1 MMIFN
6 RYRPIYFIVFFNLL
20 AFGLLFLRNPSKT
33 VLFTCLIMMAMIY
46 FVYFL
51 LQWKKWGDLYLF
63 LIVAML
69 SSIGLIMIFRLDPEL
84 GTKQIIWFA
93 GGIILFLLSYCIFTY
108 IKFWNKLTYFYIGLA
123 IALFLLTLLFGS
135 NISGAT
141 NWIRMG
147 KLSVQPSE
155 YIKIIFIFFLACYYA
170 KPDVLEVP
178 SFSIKERD
186 IKVPSF
192 SIKEKNIKMRNFTIK
207 ERDIKIPNNIMLSIV
222 SYVFLVFFVL
232 QREWGGAVLLFL
244 IHIVLLFVFENDW
257 KVILGNIA
265 LAFVGGLL
273 GVLFVNHI
281 QVRIDIWLNPWE
293 DIAGKGYQVTQSL
306 FAIGSGDFFGRG
318 LGLGSPRYI
327 PEVETDF
334 IFSAICEEM
343 GILGGVAVIMLY
355 YILVYRGFKIALTVE
370 NTFYKAIALGIT
382 LIFAFQT
389 FIIIGGVI
397 KLIPLT
403 GITLP
408 FISYGGSSLTTSFIA
423 LGILQGISKDVGG
436 DEV

>member
-6 RYRPIYFIVFFNLL
+6 RYRPIYFIVFLNLL
-20 AFGLLFLRNPSKT
+20 AFGLLFLRNPSKA
-33 VLFTCLIMMAMIY
+33 VLFTCLTMIAMIY
-46 FVYFL
+46 FVYL
-51 LQWKKWGDLYLF
+51 LLRWKKWGDLYLF
-63 LIVAML
+63 LIVSML

-93 GGIILFLLSYCIFTY
+93 GGIVLFLLTYFIFNY
-108 IKFWNKLTYFYIGLA
+108 IKLWDRLTYLYIGLA
-123 IALFLLTLLFGS
+123 IALFLLTLLFGR
-135 NISGAT
+135 NIGGAT
-141 NWIRMG
+141 NWIRIG
-147 KLSVQPSE
+147 RFSVQPSE
-155 YIKIIFIFFLACYYA
+155 YIKIIFVFFLASYYA
-170 KPDVLEVP
+170 KPDVLEIP
-178 SFSIKERD
+178 SFTLKERD
-186 IKVPSF
+186 IKVPDF
-192 SIKEKNIKMRNFTIK
+192 TIKERTIKMPNFTIK

-257 KVILGNIA
+257 KVILGNIG
-265 LAFVGGLL
+265 LASIGGFL
-273 GVLFVNHI
+273 GVLFMNHI
-281 QVRIDIWLNPWE
+281 KVRIDVWLNPWE

-318 LGLGSPRYI
+318 LGLGSPGYI

-343 GILGGVAVIMLY
+343 GILGGVAIIMLY
-355 YILVYRGFKIALTVE
+355 YILVYRGFKIALSVQ
-370 NTFYKAIALGIT
+370 NTFYKALALGIT

-423 LGILQGISKDVGG
+423 LGILQGISKEVEGG
-436 DEV
+436 AI

>member
-6 RYRPIYFIVFFNLL
+6 RYRPIYFIAFLNLL
-20 AFGLLFLRNPSKT
+20 AFGLLFLKSPSKT
-33 VLFTCLIMMAMIY
+33 VLFTCFIMIAMIY
-46 FVYFL
+46 FVYFF
-51 LQWKKWGDLYLF
+51 LQWKRWGDLYLF
-63 LIVAML
+63 LIVSML

-93 GGIILFLLSYCIFTY
+93 GGIILFLLTYFIFTY
-108 IKFWNKLTYFYIGLA
+108 IKFWNKLAYFYIGLA
-123 IALFLLTLLFGS
+123 IVLFLLTLIFGR

-141 NWIRMG
+141 NWIRIG
-147 KLSVQPSE
+147 NFSVQPSE

-170 KPDVLEVP
+170 KPDILQVP
-178 SFSIKERD
+178 SFSIKERY
-186 IKVPSF
+186 IKVPDF
-192 SIKEKNIKMRNFTIK
+192 TIKEKNIKMPNFTIK
-207 ERDIKIPNNIMLSIV
+207 ERDINIPNNIMLSII

-265 LAFVGGLL
+265 FAFIGGLL

-281 QVRIDIWLNPWE
+281 QVRIDVWLNPWE

-370 NTFYKAIALGIT
+370 NTFYKALALGIT

-423 LGILQGISKDVGG
+423 LGILQGISKDIEGG
-436 DEV
+436 GV

>member
-6 RYRPIYFIVFFNLL
+6 RYRPIYFIVFLNLL

-33 VLFTCLIMMAMIY
+33 VLLTCLIMIAMIY

-69 SSIGLIMIFRLDPEL
+69 SSIGLIMIFRLDAEL

-93 GGIILFLLSYCIFTY
+93 GGIILFLLTYFVFTN

-123 IALFLLTLLFGS
+123 IALFLLTLLFGR

-343 GILGGVAVIMLY
+343 GILGGVGVIMLY

-423 LGILQGISKDVGG
+423 LGILQGISKDIEGG
-436 DEV
+436 GV